1 MGIFFCGTV
10 PGRKEKAWHH
20 LPAKNSD
27 LFRKHPY
34 MSAGHLIPGLSGML
48 FIAKVT
54 CWTEQCTCCQMDF
67 ISSGDST
74 PLKCFCTWGT
84 YHGNLLHRDLLTLL
98 VSHNAFRVWH
108 SKPNWKPDIL
118 SILGTWELVLSS
130 AFSDFE
136 LTVSYCDHG
145 VLFSEAW
152 LQELFLYKELL
163 WGRKAKALCRGW

>member
-1 MGIFFCGTV
+1 MGIFFWGTV

-20 LPAKNSD
+20 LLAKNSY
-27 LFRKHPY
+27 LFHKHPY
-34 MSAGHLIPGLSGML
+34 TSAGHLIPGLSGML

-67 ISSGDST
+67 ISSGGST
-74 PLKCFCTWGT
+74 PLKCFCNGELTMETFCRGT
-84 YHGNLLHRDLLTLL
+84 SWQP
-98 VSHNAFRVWH
+98 SHNTFRVWH

-152 LQELFLYKELL
+152 LQELLLYKELL
-163 WGRKAKALCRGW
+163 WGRKAKALCPGW